1 MRQIFKNVKEK
12 LTAKYR
18 VNTSS
23 KEVFKS
29 VKKKLVTKYLEN
41 TSSKTTKKFKPR
53 IKARIR
59 KNKHLM
65 TKNINNLFDWVK
77 GCLLYTSDAADD

>member
-1 MRQIFKNVKEK
+1 MRQIFKNVKQK

-18 VNTSS
+18 ENTNS

-29 VKKKLVTKYLEN
+29 VKQKLVAKYLEN

-59 KNKHLM
+59 KNKHL
-65 TKNINNLFDWVK
+65 F
-77 GCLLYTSDAADD
+77 

>member
-1 MRQIFKNVKEK
+1 MRQILKSVKQK
-12 LTAKYR
+12 LAAKYR
-18 VNTSS
+18 DNTNS

-29 VKKKLVTKYLEN
+29 VKQKLVAKYLEN
-41 TSSKTTKKFKPR
+41 TSSKTAKRIKPR

-77 GCLLYTSDAADD
+77 GAQLIELKE